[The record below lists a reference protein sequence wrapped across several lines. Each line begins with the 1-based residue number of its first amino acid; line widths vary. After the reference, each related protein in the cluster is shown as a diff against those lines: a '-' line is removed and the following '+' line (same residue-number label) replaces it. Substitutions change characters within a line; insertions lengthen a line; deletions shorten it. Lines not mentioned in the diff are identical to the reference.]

1 MNKHGSRGDNLGRG
15 RVRSEDTKGV
25 KDLAYKLAGDF
36 RDSKLEGATIIVDR
50 LERLKD
56 LAVDGQVEQMRQLK
70 DVMKNWRGIFIS
82 VPYKR
87 NEFATGEQMRQLK
100 DVMKNWRG
108 IFISV
113 PYKRNEFATGDIA
126 FCSCWYAPKVEV
138 KLKDL
143 FEEFV
148 EIEEAFAQIKPD
160 KFQDLGRRMDRA
172 MERITPTVYGM
183 HDLPDEVNDVADRAD
198 EREETLKDTDTKAMK
213 KLLESQGMTISLSS
227 LEDCKRGLLDLVEPT
242 YRNLEKVR
250 TFVLEAHDKF
260 KQAFEVPCPCSC
272 MTRYVYDQPSRCLTE
287 LLENAD
293 RALDTKAMKKKLGIQ
308 GMTRSLSS
316 LEDCKQ
322 GLLDLIE
329 PTQRN
334 LEKVQTFVSEAHDKF
349 KQAFEVP
356 CPCCCMT
363 RYVYDQPSRCLMELL
378 ENADRAVDVDLQPF
392 FELLSGLKDHY
403 WDLDMNRI
411 GKPTKRFAALATER
425 VDRLDKIVAGV
436 RPSGSYCL
444 MQDCKRGLLDLVE
457 PTYRNLEKVRTFVLE
472 AHDKFKQAFEV
483 PCPCSCMTRYVYD
496 QPSRCL
502 TELLENADRALDVDL
517 QPFFELLR
525 GLKDDYSDLD
535 LNRVSKPTNRF
546 AALATERVDRL

>member
-70 DVMKNWRGIFIS
+70 DVMKNWREILNS
-82 VPYKR
+82 VPD
-87 NEFATGEQMRQLK
+87 ETDEL
-100 DVMKNWRG
+100 
-108 IFISV
+108 
-113 PYKRNEFATGDIA
+113 ATGDMA
-126 FCSCWYAPKVEV
+126 VCSSWYAPKVQV

-143 FEEFV
+143 FEEFKDT
-148 EIEEAFAQIKPD
+148 EKAFAQIKPD
-160 KFQDLGRRMDRA
+160 KFQDLGRRMNKA
-172 MERITPTVYGM
+172 MEKIAPAVYGM
-183 HDLPDEVNDVADRAD
+183 QNLPNEVSDVADRAD

-213 KLLESQGMTISLSS
+213 KLLEGQGMTISLSS
-227 LEDCKRGLLDLVEPT
+227 LEDCKRGLLDLV
-242 YRNLEKVR
+242 
-250 TFVLEAHDKF
+250 
-260 KQAFEVPCPCSC
+260 
-272 MTRYVYDQPSRCLTE
+272 
-287 LLENAD
+287 
-293 RALDTKAMKKKLGIQ
+293 
-308 GMTRSLSS
+308 
-316 LEDCKQ
+316 
-322 GLLDLIE
+322 E

-363 RYVYDQPSRCLMELL
+363 S
-378 ENADRAVDVDLQPF
+378 
-392 FELLSGLKDHY
+392 
-403 WDLDMNRI
+403 
-411 GKPTKRFAALATER
+411 
-425 VDRLDKIVAGV
+425 
-436 RPSGSYCL
+436 
-444 MQDCKRGLLDLVE
+444 
-457 PTYRNLEKVRTFVLE
+457 
-472 AHDKFKQAFEV
+472 
-483 PCPCSCMTRYVYD
+483 YVYD

-546 AALATERVDRL
+546 AALATERVDRLDKIVAGARPSRISPCCFRPLSVTSPERSDPASLKLQA